1 MLLLHYL
8 RVKTA
13 SITWFLKVSGIVF
26 LVYFLFSTTSQVK
39 LMTVDLFVADIKL
52 RLHRELKIPPCRQLL
67 SGWARMKEYNNTPLS
82 QLGLPRENAL
92 LLTVKTNE
100 GGFSAEEE

>member
-1 MLLLHYL
+1 MKLSSEEFNLQCCILE
-8 RVKTA
+8 
-13 SITWFLKVSGIVF
+13 FLIATF
-26 LVYFLFSTTSQVK
+26 FS
-39 LMTVDLFVADIKL
+39 ADINL

-82 QLGLPRENAL
+82 QLMLPKENAL

-100 GGFSAEEE
+100 GGLSAEDE